1 MKNLKTQQQIE
12 TMTVDQ
18 CNDQLALIAKTYDLD
33 ACVVGNMP
41 PYVDE
46 VANQLLELEDRI
58 TYIRQMA
65 SIELAN
71 AAKRLK

>member
-1 MKNLKTQQQIE
+1 MKLLDSKEISKLTTE
-12 TMTVDQ
+12 Q

-33 ACVVGNMP
+33 APVAGNMP

-46 VANQLLELEDRI
+46 VANQLLDLEDRI

-71 AAKRLK
+71 AAKRSK